1 MLFLLFLIMS
11 FSKAAHI
18 LFISFLLIALYLGI
32 CIHTA
37 LNAPPAVTQYLFS
50 ESGAFEVMS
59 PWLWYLLAVLCLLN
73 VEIKPN
79 TRVFT
84 AIAATLLGL
93 REMDF
98 HKQVFEMSFIKT
110 NFYRSAEIPLMD
122 KLLGFILLLGII
134 FVFLI
139 LAKKLVQ
146 TIRSMKDSL
155 NIAHFFIFLTIAC
168 GGLSKVLD
176 RTTSTLK
183 DEFGI
188 QLVPHTQIMIMTIE
202 EGVEMLLPV
211 LLIAAVLSY
220 RKVLNQAQ

>member
-1 MLFLLFLIMS
+1 MS

-37 LNAPPAVTQYLFS
+37 LNAPASVTQYLFS

-73 VEIKPN
+73 VEIKLN

-211 LLIAAVLSY
+211 LLIVAVLSY

>member
-1 MLFLLFLIMS
+1 MS
-11 FSKAAHI
+11 FSKTAHI

-37 LNAPPAVTQYLFS
+37 LNAPILVTQYLFS

-73 VEIKPN
+73 VEIKPD
-79 TRVFT
+79 TRVF
-84 AIAATLLGL
+84 AALAAVLLGL

-98 HKQVFEMSFIKT
+98 HKRLFDIIFIKT

-134 FVFLI
+134 FVFLV

-146 TIRSMKDSL
+146 TVRSMKDSL
-155 NIAHFFIFLTIAC
+155 NIAHFFIFLTIVC

-183 DEFGI
+183 EEFGI
-188 QLVPHTQIMIMTIE
+188 ELLKHSQVMIMTIE
-202 EGVEMLLPV
+202 EGVEMLLPI
-211 LLIAAVLSY
+211 LLIVAVLSY
-220 RKVLNQAQ
+220 RRVLNQPH

>member
-37 LNAPPAVTQYLFS
+37 LNAPASVTQYLFS

-73 VEIKPN
+73 VEIKLN

-134 FVFLI
+134 FVFLV

-211 LLIAAVLSY
+211 LLIVAVLSY
-220 RKVLNQAQ
+220 RKVLNQVQ

>member
-1 MLFLLFLIMS
+1 MS

-37 LNAPPAVTQYLFS
+37 LNAPASVTQYLFS

-73 VEIKPN
+73 VEIKLN

-134 FVFLI
+134 FVFLV

-146 TIRSMKDSL
+146 TIRSMKNSL

-211 LLIAAVLSY
+211 LLIVAVLSY

>member
-37 LNAPPAVTQYLFS
+37 LNAPASVTQYLFS

-73 VEIKPN
+73 VEIKLN

-134 FVFLI
+134 FVFLV

-211 LLIAAVLSY
+211 LLIVAVLSY

>member
-1 MLFLLFLIMS
+1 MS

-37 LNAPPAVTQYLFS
+37 LNAPASVTQYLFS

-73 VEIKPN
+73 VEIKLN

-98 HKQVFEMSFIKT
+98 YKQVFEMSFIKT

-122 KLLGFILLLGII
+122 KLLGFILLIGII
-134 FVFLI
+134 FVFLV

-211 LLIAAVLSY
+211 LLIVAVLSY

>member
-1 MLFLLFLIMS
+1 MS

-37 LNAPPAVTQYLFS
+37 LNAPASVTQYLFS

-59 PWLWYLLAVLCLLN
+59 PWLWYLLAVLSLLN
-73 VEIKPN
+73 IEIKLN

-122 KLLGFILLLGII
+122 KLLGFILLIGII
-134 FVFLI
+134 FVFLV

-211 LLIAAVLSY
+211 LLIVAVLSY

>member
-1 MLFLLFLIMS
+1 MS

-37 LNAPPAVTQYLFS
+37 LNAPASVTQYLFS

-73 VEIKPN
+73 VEIKLN

-134 FVFLI
+134 FVFLV

-155 NIAHFFIFLTIAC
+155 NIAHFFYLPHHC
-168 GGLSKVLD
+168 LW
-176 RTTSTLK
+176 RTKQGAGSH
-183 DEFGI
+183 D
-188 QLVPHTQIMIMTIE
+188 
-202 EGVEMLLPV
+202 
-211 LLIAAVLSY
+211 
-220 RKVLNQAQ
+220 LNPER

>member
-1 MLFLLFLIMS
+1 MS

-37 LNAPPAVTQYLFS
+37 LNAPASVTQYLFS

-73 VEIKPN
+73 VEIKLN

-134 FVFLI
+134 FVFLV

-183 DEFGI
+183 EEFGI

-211 LLIAAVLSY
+211 LLIVAVLSY
-220 RKVLNQAQ
+220 RKVLNQVQ

>member
-1 MLFLLFLIMS
+1 MS

-93 REMDF
+93 LEMDF

-134 FVFLI
+134 FVFPIRSCILLI
-139 LAKKLVQ
+139 LQANFDLYLYVVKLAKSLTQ
-146 TIRSMKDSL
+146 T
-155 NIAHFFIFLTIAC
+155 TE
-168 GGLSKVLD
+168 
-176 RTTSTLK
+176 LK
-183 DEFGI
+183 TKI
-188 QLVPHTQIMIMTIE
+188 QP
-202 EGVEMLLPV
+202 
-211 LLIAAVLSY
+211 
-220 RKVLNQAQ
+220 

>member
-1 MLFLLFLIMS
+1 MS

-37 LNAPPAVTQYLFS
+37 LNAPASVTQYLFS

-73 VEIKPN
+73 VEIKLN

-122 KLLGFILLLGII
+122 KLLGFILLIGII
-134 FVFLI
+134 FVFLV

-211 LLIAAVLSY
+211 LLIVAVLSY

>member
-1 MLFLLFLIMS
+1 FPYTTLFRS
-11 FSKAAHI
+11 
-18 LFISFLLIALYLGI
+18 
-32 CIHTA
+32 
-37 LNAPPAVTQYLFS
+37 
-50 ESGAFEVMS
+50 
-59 PWLWYLLAVLCLLN
+59 LN
-73 VEIKPN
+73 VEIKLN

-134 FVFLI
+134 FVFLV

-155 NIAHFFIFLTIAC
+155 NIAHFFIF
-168 GGLSKVLD
+168 
-176 RTTSTLK
+176 
-183 DEFGI
+183 
-188 QLVPHTQIMIMTIE
+188 
-202 EGVEMLLPV
+202 
-211 LLIAAVLSY
+211 
-220 RKVLNQAQ
+220 